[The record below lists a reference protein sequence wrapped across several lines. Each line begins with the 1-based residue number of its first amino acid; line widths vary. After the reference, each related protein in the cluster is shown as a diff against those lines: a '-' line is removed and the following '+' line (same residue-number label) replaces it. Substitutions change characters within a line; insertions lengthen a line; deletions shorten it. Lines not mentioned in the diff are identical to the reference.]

1 MKWTLQQLQIAKH
14 KPFIF
19 DETIDLSDLKE
30 QNAEVRNVSPIR
42 VQGELTY
49 SGQLLTF
56 HMHITGE
63 LTLPCSR
70 TLVDVLFPIDLQVTE
85 QFRPEN
91 AYHISQE
98 EKEEAIVIEGDTVDL
113 TPAIKEYILLEIPLQ
128 VYAEDQVNPEAPPS
142 GNGWEIITEE
152 DQEKRIDPRLADLA
166 KFFDDKK

>member
-30 QNAEVRNVSPIR
+30 QNAEIRNISPIR

-56 HMHITGE
+56 SLHITGE

-70 TLVDVLFPIDLQVTE
+70 TLVDVLFPIDLKVIE

-91 AYHISQE
+91 AYHISKE
-98 EKEEAIVIEGDTVDL
+98 DHEEANVITGDLVDL

-128 VYAEDQVNPEAPPS
+128 VYAENQEDPQAPPS
-142 GNGWEIITEE
+142 GKGWGIVTEE
-152 DQEKRIDPRLADLA
+152 DQEKKVDPRLADLA